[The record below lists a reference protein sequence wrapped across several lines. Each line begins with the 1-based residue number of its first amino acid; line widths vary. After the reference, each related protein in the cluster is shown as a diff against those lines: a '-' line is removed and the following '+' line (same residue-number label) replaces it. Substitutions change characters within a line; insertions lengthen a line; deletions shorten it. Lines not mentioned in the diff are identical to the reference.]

1 MLPQTSCHFGMGS
14 REERTSARHS
24 SSYAQPSGHRL
35 FCPKNKHGSIAPI
48 LSKTKMFENR

>member
-35 FCPKNKHGSIAPI
+35 FCPKNRHGSIAPI